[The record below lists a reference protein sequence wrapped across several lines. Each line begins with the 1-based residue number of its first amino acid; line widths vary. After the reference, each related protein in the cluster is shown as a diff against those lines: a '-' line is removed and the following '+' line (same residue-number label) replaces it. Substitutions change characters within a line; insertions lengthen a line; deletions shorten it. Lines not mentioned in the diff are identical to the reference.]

1 MERAV
6 LSRHRHGHATGK
18 LHHLRVAHPIGCG
31 KYHFFLGV
39 QNRVQQ
45 NHQGLLGSA
54 GNQDVVR
61 RDRLVIVLFRVT
73 NHRLLQRGNSVG
85 SRVAHFAGVQQRG
98 AINDGVDRSLA
109 LWLSTAQVDYGFTL
123 FPEQSGGFVQLQCGR
138 LIDGSGKLTEA
149 HSDSFLLLRYHRQF
163 HKCRRHLRSPA
174 PLFYRKRKPCARRK
188 RTFPRAACF
197 FGGRCARYA
206 PRHFQPTPEIRVW
219 PEGRRK
225 AQEIALGQLSHFVPA
240 HESFCNY
247 VAESLADPL
256 HALAVPRKGSAE
268 FFPELGEGG
277 RTAFRRS
284 EAAANHGCSR
294 QGMPPQATKT
304 AARIPHMSPP
314 IFPFDSCIFRL
325 CFPVRLFNEGTA
337 VPGGKPRLTTL
348 RNWTS
353 AAILQIWAEKGLFAH
368 IPEIG
373 TVSALI
379 P

>member
-1 MERAV
+1 
-6 LSRHRHGHATGK
+6 
-18 LHHLRVAHPIGCG
+18 
-31 KYHFFLGV
+31 
-39 QNRVQQ
+39 
-45 NHQGLLGSA
+45 
-54 GNQDVVR
+54 
-61 RDRLVIVLFRVT
+61 
-73 NHRLLQRGNSVG
+73 
-85 SRVAHFAGVQQRG
+85 
-98 AINDGVDRSLA
+98 
-109 LWLSTAQVDYGFTL
+109 
-123 FPEQSGGFVQLQCGR
+123 
-138 LIDGSGKLTEA
+138 
-149 HSDSFLLLRYHRQF
+149 
-163 HKCRRHLRSPA
+163 
-174 PLFYRKRKPCARRK
+174 
-188 RTFPRAACF
+188 
-197 FGGRCARYA
+197 
-206 PRHFQPTPEIRVW
+206 
-219 PEGRRK
+219 
-225 AQEIALGQLSHFVPA
+225 
-240 HESFCNY
+240 
-247 VAESLADPL
+247 
-256 HALAVPRKGSAE
+256 LAVPRKGSAE